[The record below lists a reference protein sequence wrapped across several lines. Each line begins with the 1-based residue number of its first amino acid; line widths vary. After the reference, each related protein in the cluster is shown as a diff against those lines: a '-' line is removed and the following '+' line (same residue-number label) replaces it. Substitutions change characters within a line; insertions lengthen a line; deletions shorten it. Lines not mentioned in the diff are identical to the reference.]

1 MFRPRTAGPV
11 AGARR
16 ADAGFSLVELVM
28 ALFVLAFGVMGLAT
42 TTLFITRQ
50 LTLAEVTTSRVAAIQ
65 SVMERIRATPYDSI
79 KAGGDTI
86 GPLVVSW
93 APIVTTAQTKSVQIV
108 AVGPGQASMSE
119 TGSSP
124 MMSNAVTDTVMY
136 RVLKP

>member
-1 MFRPRTAGPV
+1 MFRLKASGPKT
-11 AGARR
+11 GAKR

-93 APIVTTAQTKSVQIV
+93 APTVTTAQTKSVQIV
-108 AVGPGQASMSE
+108 AVGPGQASISE
-119 TGSSP
+119 TQSTPMLSS
-124 MMSNAVTDTVMY
+124 AVTDTVMY
-136 RVLKP
+136 RVLRP